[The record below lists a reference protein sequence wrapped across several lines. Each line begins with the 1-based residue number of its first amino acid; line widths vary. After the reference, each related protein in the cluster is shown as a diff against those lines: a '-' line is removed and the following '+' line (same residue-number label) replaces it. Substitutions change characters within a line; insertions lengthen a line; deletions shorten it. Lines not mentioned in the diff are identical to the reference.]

1 MFPGHLTNNLSV
13 AEKCE
18 LRQIQGSCPGS
29 HCNTLG
35 ETVVDSMGYNM
46 GNSTHRVEV
55 VVEESLE

>member
-18 LRQIQGSCPGS
+18 LRQVQGSCPGS

-35 ETVVDSMGYNM
+35 ETMVDGMRDSVQL
-46 GNSTHRVEV
+46 VEV